1 MNGKII
7 SFDLFLTKD
16 VNSFE
21 SRLIEVGFEN
31 SVEGIGKDRLR
42 LFKTRDRNLLFQQIV
57 ELCGSAWKVDAKLLS
72 TYLGEISLQVL
83 PDDRQYTPLPYHTV
97 AIVAAIRNESLIR
110 EELEK
115 NIWNV
120 ANALGIFLLRMGGL
134 SGKVT
139 NSIASPF
146 ILELRILMEKEE
158 FKNMNRYANDLYN
171 LTDRSFESVSE
182 ASKKLRGAEPISFSK
197 INSDLDYH
205 SVIVGLDNLSFI
217 AGCMAQPGL
226 GGLYRPYFLIVTTDE
241 NAIVNPFITS
251 DRLISGGL
259 RDYSSL
265 LIHGGQTLI
274 LPLLSVVWLEYLGIE
289 IADTDRKLEYLRK
302 KTESSS
308 DGMEQILEEM
318 CQMGLKQISTIEAL
332 EFVARC
338 QKDGLII
345 GTSRN
350 DVGFYN
356 KFMKDVGCGPIH
368 LAPSDSAHPFNSY
381 LQTLA
386 ETIER
391 GIDNALSKTKSQE
404 MIIHMFENRLTNM
417 VQLKSMKTQQIFS
430 KRIFWFTVALF
441 VTAVVSILISLK
453 II

>member
-1 MNGKII
+1 M
-7 SFDLFLTKD
+7 
-16 VNSFE
+16 
-21 SRLIEVGFEN
+21 
-31 SVEGIGKDRLR
+31 
-42 LFKTRDRNLLFQQIV
+42 
-57 ELCGSAWKVDAKLLS
+57 
-72 TYLGEISLQVL
+72 
-83 PDDRQYTPLPYHTV
+83 
-97 AIVAAIRNESLIR
+97 
-110 EELEK
+110 
-115 NIWNV
+115 
-120 ANALGIFLLRMGGL
+120 
-134 SGKVT
+134 
-139 NSIASPF
+139 
-146 ILELRILMEKEE
+146 
-158 FKNMNRYANDLYN
+158 
-171 LTDRSFESVSE
+171 
-182 ASKKLRGAEPISFSK
+182 RGAEPISFSK

-430 KRIFWFTVALF
+430 KRIFWFTVALL

>member
-16 VNSFE
+16 IDSLE
-21 SRLIEVGFEN
+21 SKLITIGFEN
-31 SVEGIGKDRLR
+31 SVKGPGKDQHR
-42 LFKTRDRNLLFQQIV
+42 LFKIRDRNLLFQHIV
-57 ELCGSAWKVDAKLLS
+57 ELCGSAWKADAELLS
-72 TYLGEISLQVL
+72 ACLGEISLQVL

-120 ANALGIFLLRMGGL
+120 ASALGIFLLQMGGL

-139 NSIASPF
+139 HPITSPF

-205 SVIVGLDNLSFI
+205 SVIVGLGNLSFI
-217 AGCMAQPGL
+217 AGCMTQPGL
-226 GGLYRPYFLIVTTDE
+226 GGFYRPYFLIVTTDE
-241 NAIVNPFITS
+241 NAVVIPFLAS
-251 DRLISGGL
+251 DRLIGGGL

-289 IADTDRKLEYLRK
+289 TADTDRELEYLK
-302 KTESSS
+302 KETKSSP
-308 DGMEQILEEM
+308 DGMEQILEGIS
-318 CQMGLKQISTIEAL
+318 QMGLKQISTIETL

-345 GTSRN
+345 GTSRH

-368 LAPSDSAHPFNSY
+368 LAPSDSPYPVSSY
-381 LQTLA
+381 LQTLT

-404 MIIHMFENRLTNM
+404 RIIRMFENRLTNM
-417 VQLKSMKTQQIFS
+417 VQLKSMKVQQIFS
-430 KRIFWFTVALF
+430 KRIYWFTVALL
-441 VTAVVSILISLK
+441 VTAVVSLLISLK
-453 II
+453 VI